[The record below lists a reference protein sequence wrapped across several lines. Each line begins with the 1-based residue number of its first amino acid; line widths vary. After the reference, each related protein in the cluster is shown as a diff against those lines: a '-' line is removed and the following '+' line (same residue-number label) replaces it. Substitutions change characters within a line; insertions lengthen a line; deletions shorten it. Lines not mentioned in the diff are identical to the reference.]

1 MEAIRARLAA
11 LAEPLADLYRATCAR
26 DVVEPEVELVAAALA
41 GTPTVEW
48 MALRVGLAAAG
59 QPAPVPGTSA
69 DSDTL
74 AGFVGRAPVCVWA
87 GLALVAVANDSVG
100 ALIDLIGLP
109 GCPAELLDVLAD
121 DPHRVVRCA
130 VADAGRTRGDTVDRL
145 MRDPD
150 SLVACTAR
158 SRRGRDRFGQVL
170 GAA

>member
-59 QPAPVPGTSA
+59 QPAPLPGA
-69 DSDTL
+69 RAGWDTISRFL
-74 AGFVGRAPVCVWA
+74 SRSPWCVWA
-87 GLALVAVANDSVG
+87 GIALA
-100 ALIDLIGLP
+100 ALARDAADALLDLTGTA
-109 GCPAELLDVLAD
+109 GCPAELLDILAD
-121 DPHRVVRCA
+121 HPHSVVRYA
-130 VADAGRTRGDTVDRL
+130 VAGAGRTRGDTVDRL

-150 SLVACTAR
+150 GLVAAAAR
-158 SRRGRDRFGQVL
+158 SRRSRDRFGQAL